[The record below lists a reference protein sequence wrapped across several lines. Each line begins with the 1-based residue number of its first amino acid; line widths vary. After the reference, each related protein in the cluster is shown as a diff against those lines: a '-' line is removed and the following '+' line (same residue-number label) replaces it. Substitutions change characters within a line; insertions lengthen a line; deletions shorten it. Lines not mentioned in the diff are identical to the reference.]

1 MNRKTLFSILI
12 MIPLIAIMGLSPLY
26 GGDEARIGTA
36 AGVQVQV
43 PVGARGLAMAGAD
56 VASVQGL
63 EALYWNPAGLGN
75 FSYKAAANLST
86 MRIFNDIKIN
96 YLGIAAAAGKL
107 GTIGF
112 SIKAFDFGEI
122 PVTTNNDMDGK
133 SGDTFSPT
141 FMTTGLTYA
150 KRVTDVISFGVTA
163 KLILESIQGANATA
177 GALDLGIQYHQ
188 LGGISGLSLGVAL
201 KNIGTKLQYTGSGML
216 VQAQDAGSAVTDFR
230 ELPTASHNLPAT
242 VELGLVY
249 QYNIA
254 ESSTL
259 MAAGNFQNENFGSD
273 GFKFGLEYL
282 YSDFVALRGGYL
294 YNQNV
299 DSEAQLFS
307 FTAGLGLMTKVGN
320 TNLGFDYAYRDS
332 QYFDGNNLFQLTI
345 GF

>member
-43 PVGARGLAMAGAD
+43 PVGARGLAMAGSD
-56 VASVQGL
+56 IASVQGL

-75 FSYKAAANLST
+75 LSYKAAANLST

-122 PVTTNNDMDGK
+122 PVTTNNDMDGN
-133 SGDTFSPT
+133 SGRTFSPT

-150 KRVTDVISFGVTA
+150 KRVTDVISVGLTA
-163 KLILESIQGANATA
+163 KLILESVEGASATA
-177 GALDLGIQYHQ
+177 GALDMGIQYSQ
-188 LGGISGLSLGVAL
+188 LGGITGLSLGVVL

-216 VQAQDAGSAVTDFR
+216 VSAQDAGSSITDFR
-230 ELPTASHNLPAT
+230 ELPTASHHLPAT
-242 VELGLVY
+242 IELGLVY
-249 QYNIA
+249 RYEIA

-259 MAAGNFQNENFGSD
+259 MAAGNFQNENLGED
-273 GFKFGLEYL
+273 AIKFGLEYM

-294 YNQNV
+294 MNQNV
-299 DSEAQLFS
+299 DSDAQLYS
-307 FTAGLGLMTKVGN
+307 FTAGLGLRTQVGN